1 MMTTNEIRQNCRI
14 FKGWSRSWNGQVGGR
29 TCNVTWFHDESQ
41 VFGVSLVGQGQR
53 NDRGLAWVCVWACV
67 SYVCVCLRVCT
78 CVCVCA
84 RPCSFFNVHV
94 RVSACPS
101 SSRRVLCSR
110 RRDFYQHTHVL
121 ALPLHGGG
129 PFISNTYVYVYMH
142 VCMHAYH
149 FLSLFNSIN
158 FCLTFNY
165 SYFLHYSSL

>member
-1 MMTTNEIRQNCRI
+1 MRYVKIVEFLRDGHGHGTV
-14 FKGWSRSWNGQVGGR
+14 RSEGERVMWLGFTMRVKCSG
-29 TCNVTWFHDESQ
+29 
-41 VFGVSLVGQGQR
+41 SLSS
-53 NDRGLAWVCVWACV
+53 DRDSETIEAWRECVCVCV
-67 SYVCVCLRVCT
+67 GVCVVCLRVCT

-165 SYFLHYSSL
+165 SYFLHYSS